1 MIMLLNDND
10 HVSLPSICDLDTMV
24 KGMITDVIMG
34 MGYSLWYDSHMT
46 REVSYHNSNVVNGDS
61 HGQSVDRLG
70 SNRSSLSDNYSP
82 KDKFLHSL

>member
-34 MGYSLWYDSHMT
+34 MGIQYM
-46 REVSYHNSNVVNGDS
+46 V
-61 HGQSVDRLG
+61 
-70 SNRSSLSDNYSP
+70 
-82 KDKFLHSL
+82 